1 MEKTSVKISSN
12 RSFGL
17 LFFIVF
23 LAISLWPLKSQED
36 LRLWAFILALIF
48 FVLGILNSKF
58 LTPLNK
64 LWMKFGIFLGSI
76 ISPVVM
82 GVVFFM
88 VVTPVGLIMRFLG
101 KDLLR
106 INKSKFVST
115 YWISREKQN
124 NTMKRQFQLWGF

>member
-1 MEKTSVKISSN
+1 MEKASVKISSN

-76 ISPVVM
+76 ISPFVM

-88 VVTPVGLIMRFLG
+88 VVTPIGLIMRFLG

-106 INKSKFVST
+106 IKKNKFVST

-124 NTMKRQFQLWGF
+124 NTMKRQF

>member
-76 ISPVVM
+76 ISPFVM

-106 INKSKFVST
+106 IKKSKFVST

-124 NTMKRQFQLWGF
+124 NTMKRQF

>member
-1 MEKTSVKISSN
+1 MGNASIKMSSN

-76 ISPVVM
+76 ISPFVM

-106 INKSKFVST
+106 IKKSKFVST

-124 NTMKRQFQLWGF
+124 NTMKRQF

>member
-1 MEKTSVKISSN
+1 MEKASVKISSN

-36 LRLWAFILALIF
+36 LRLWAFIIALIF

-64 LWMKFGIFLGSI
+64 LWHKFGIFLGSI
-76 ISPVVM
+76 ISPFVM

-88 VVTPVGLIMRFLG
+88 VVTPIGLIMRFLG

-124 NTMKRQFQLWGF
+124 STMKKQF

>member
-1 MEKTSVKISSN
+1 MKKVSVKISSN
-12 RSFGL
+12 RSFGF

-36 LRLWAFILALIF
+36 LRLWAFILSLTF
-48 FVLGILNSKF
+48 LVLGILNSKF

-64 LWMKFGIFLGSI
+64 LWHKFGIFLGTI
-76 ISPVVM
+76 VSPVVM
-82 GVVFFM
+82 GIVFFI
-88 VVTPVGLIMRFLG
+88 VVTPTGLIMRFLG

-124 NTMKRQFQLWGF
+124 NTMKKQF

>member
-1 MEKTSVKISSN
+1 MEKVSVKISSN

-36 LRLWAFILALIF
+36 VRLWAFILALIF

-76 ISPVVM
+76 ISPFVM

-106 INKSKFVST
+106 IKKSKFVST

-124 NTMKRQFQLWGF
+124 NTMKRQF

>member
-1 MEKTSVKISSN
+1 MKKVSVKISSN

-76 ISPVVM
+76 ISPFVM

-124 NTMKRQFQLWGF
+124 NTMKRQF

>member
-1 MEKTSVKISSN
+1 MKKVSVKIPSN

-23 LAISLWPLKSQED
+23 LVISLWPLKSQED

-76 ISPVVM
+76 ISPFVM

-124 NTMKRQFQLWGF
+124 STMKKQF

>member
-1 MEKTSVKISSN
+1 MEKVSVKISSN

-76 ISPVVM
+76 VSPFVM

-106 INKSKFVST
+106 IKKSKFVST

-124 NTMKRQFQLWGF
+124 NTMKRQF

>member
-1 MEKTSVKISSN
+1 MGNASIKMSSN

-23 LAISLWPLKSQED
+23 LAISLWPLISQGD

-48 FVLGILNSKF
+48 FILGILNSKF

-64 LWMKFGIFLGSI
+64 LWMKFGLFLGSI
-76 ISPVVM
+76 VAPLVM
-82 GVVFFM
+82 GIVYFM
-88 VVTPVGLIMRFLG
+88 VVTPVGLIMRSLG

-106 INKSKFVST
+106 MKKNKSAAT
-115 YWISREKQN
+115 YWIDREKQN
-124 NTMKRQFQLWGF
+124 DTMKRQF

>member
-1 MEKTSVKISSN
+1 MKKVAVKISSN
-12 RSFGL
+12 RNFGF

-76 ISPVVM
+76 ISPFVM

-106 INKSKFVST
+106 IKKSKFVST

-124 NTMKRQFQLWGF
+124 STMKRQF

>member
-1 MEKTSVKISSN
+1 MEKVSVKISSN

-23 LAISLWPLKSQED
+23 LAISLWPLKSQGD

-76 ISPVVM
+76 VSPFVM

-106 INKSKFVST
+106 IKKSKFVST

-124 NTMKRQFQLWGF
+124 NTMKRQF

>member
-76 ISPVVM
+76 ISPFVM

-88 VVTPVGLIMRFLG
+88 VVTPIGLIMRFLG

-106 INKSKFVST
+106 IKKSKFVST
-115 YWISREKQN
+115 YWISREKQS
-124 NTMKRQFQLWGF
+124 NTMKKQF

>member
-1 MEKTSVKISSN
+1 MEKASVKISSN

-76 ISPVVM
+76 ISPFVM

-124 NTMKRQFQLWGF
+124 NTMKKQF

>member
-1 MEKTSVKISSN
+1 MEKASVKISSN

-76 ISPVVM
+76 ISPFVM

-106 INKSKFVST
+106 IKKSKFVST
-115 YWISREKQN
+115 YWISCEKQN
-124 NTMKRQFQLWGF
+124 NTMKRQF

>member
-36 LRLWAFILALIF
+36 VRLWAFILALIF

-76 ISPVVM
+76 ISPFVM

-106 INKSKFVST
+106 IKKSKFVST

-124 NTMKRQFQLWGF
+124 NTMKRQF

>member
-1 MEKTSVKISSN
+1 MEKVSIKMSSN

-23 LAISLWPLKSQED
+23 LAISLWPLISQED

-64 LWMKFGIFLGSI
+64 LWMKFGLLLGSI
-76 ISPVVM
+76 VAPLVM
-82 GVVFFM
+82 GIVYFM
-88 VVTPVGLIMRFLG
+88 VVTPVGLIMRSLG

-106 INKSKFVST
+106 IKKSKSATT
-115 YWISREKQN
+115 YWIGREKQN
-124 NTMKRQFQLWGF
+124 DTMKRQF

>member
-1 MEKTSVKISSN
+1 MEKVSVKMSSN

-23 LAISLWPLKSQED
+23 LAISLWPLISQED
-36 LRLWAFILALIF
+36 LRLWAFIIAIIF

-64 LWMKFGIFLGSI
+64 LWMKFGLLLGSI
-76 ISPVVM
+76 VAPFVM
-82 GVVFFM
+82 GIVYFM
-88 VVTPVGLIMRFLG
+88 VVTPVGLIMRSLG

-106 INKSKFVST
+106 MKKNKSAST
-115 YWISREKQN
+115 YWIAREKQN
-124 NTMKRQFQLWGF
+124 DTMKRQF

>member
-1 MEKTSVKISSN
+1 MKKVSVKIPSN

-23 LAISLWPLKSQED
+23 LVISLWPLKSQED
-36 LRLWAFILALIF
+36 LRLWAFILSSIF
-48 FVLGILNSKF
+48 LVLGILNSKF

-64 LWMKFGIFLGSI
+64 LWLKFGFFLGSI
-76 ISPVVM
+76 VSPVLM
-82 GVVFFM
+82 GVVFFL
-88 VVTPVGLIMRFLG
+88 VITPVGLFMRFLG

-106 INKSKFVST
+106 ISKSEFVST

-124 NTMKRQFQLWGF
+124 STMKKQF